1 MAKDT
6 AWSNSQLLHLRLSDT
21 KYESII
27 LYQCRINTVICAGT
41 HYLHGNRKFR
51 LENQMVP
58 AIPFGK
64 LQKIWA
70 VIWGDAIF
78 LLFLVCS
85 ADLDCSGSFSHH
97 VKFSSLMFMKKI
109 STRVVCL
116 NGKHPCRAAFSVNS
130 RIFVNNMITFHCRRL
145 DYFVVSER
153 LVPKLSDS
161 LIRQRVKGSD
171 HCPVVLLL
179 AF

>member
-6 AWSNSQLLHLRLSDT
+6 AWSNSQLLHFRLSDT
-21 KYESII
+21 LIRKYHSLSI
-27 LYQCRINTVICAGT
+27 LYYHCDLLWYLPFTVKT
-41 HYLHGNRKFR
+41 RKFR
-51 LENQMVP
+51 LENQMVR
-58 AIPFGK
+58 AIP
-64 LQKIWA
+64 LI
-70 VIWGDAIF
+70 
-78 LLFLVCS
+78 LVCS

-97 VKFSSLMFMKKI
+97 VKFSCLMFMHKI

-130 RIFVNNMITFHCRRL
+130 RILVNDMITLHCRRL

>member
-1 MAKDT
+1 M
-6 AWSNSQLLHLRLSDT
+6 
-21 KYESII
+21 I
-27 LYQCRINTVICAGT
+27 CRGT
-41 HYLHGNRKFR
+41 HYLHGNRKFL

-70 VIWGDAIF
+70 VFWGDAIF

-97 VKFSSLMFMKKI
+97 VKFSCLMFMHKI

-116 NGKHPCRAAFSVNS
+116 NGKHPCRAAFRVNS
-130 RIFVNNMITFHCRRL
+130 RILVNDMITFHCRRL